1 MIKRQLYRLSDLFR
15 VHSQEQLAGLLGV
28 GASRLSEAI
37 KKGELPR
44 AWLLSLYIEYSL
56 SPWWVLS
63 GRAPVRLDSTTF
75 PSFSLHSE
83 GASPVDRLRAL
94 FNVSSDK
101 DLAARLKVHPKTVQY
116 WRRRELPAAAAQVD
130 LLMNWYIN
138 PQWLLFGENQ
148 PVLVHK
154 NGLNLFA

>member
-1 MIKRQLYRLSDLFR
+1 MIKRQLYRLSDLFGI
-15 VHSQEQLAGLLGV
+15 HTQEQLAGLLGV
-28 GASRLSEAI
+28 GSSRVSEAR

-44 AWLLSLYIEYSL
+44 AWLLSLYMEYSL
-56 SPWWVLS
+56 SPWWVLN
-63 GRAPVRLDSTTF
+63 GRAPVHLDSTNF

-94 FNVSSDK
+94 FNVSRDK

-116 WRRRELPAAAAQVD
+116 WRGRGLPAATAQVD

-148 PVLVHK
+148 PVLVHI
-154 NGLNLFA
+154 NGLKLFA